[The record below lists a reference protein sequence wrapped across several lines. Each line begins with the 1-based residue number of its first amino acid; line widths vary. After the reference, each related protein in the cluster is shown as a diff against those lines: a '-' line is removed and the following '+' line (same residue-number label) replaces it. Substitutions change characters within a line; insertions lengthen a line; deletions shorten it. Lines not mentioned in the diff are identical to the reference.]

1 MKNKSV
7 KAKPDTISTQKSGLN
22 SDTSFI
28 KNNERLLFW
37 FSFFVMSVFSLLLFN
52 IRVSEG
58 GDDSTYMCRAV
69 EFLASGA
76 YPNFQGPLYPIFLSL
91 FIFLF
96 GFKLSVLKVTSMICI
111 LVGHWLIYRL
121 LRKRIS
127 ESLMFAVLGITA
139 VNSWFLYFASQTY
152 SEPLFICVQYLFIT
166 LLFKFIDVDK
176 DDWKSNIK
184 PAIFVGLSIVLAALI
199 RTVGWG
205 FLITAVLYLCF
216 KRQYKKALLIAAST
230 IVLWGVW
237 LGVRQAAWG
246 SKVVKSTQI
255 TQLLQKH
262 PYQVEEGNETI
273 IGFGERVV
281 ANSKNYLSKHFMIM
295 IGFKDGESRETSGVA
310 VVLLLAVFA
319 AAMVR
324 AYKHNQSIFFI
335 GVYLAV
341 MLGITFVILQPL
353 WDQFRLIIIYLPFMI
368 LVESYGLY
376 ALASLVFKRKTSITI
391 AAVICLLSASLSAV
405 SSTKKIDIMCLRS
418 NMKGDKFEGY
428 SPDWANYLKMCEYV
442 GQTFSDDD
450 YAACRKPNMARIY
463 AGGKKF
469 YGVYTFNS
477 EDPDT
482 LLLNLHK
489 NGVTHVILGSM
500 RRDPRVNDGT
510 IINTLHRY
518 VSFIAQKYP
527 TSFDL
532 VKTIGTQQ
540 SEPTYLL
547 KINYEAAG
555 LTSPIKTKENGK

>member
-1 MKNKSV
+1 
-7 KAKPDTISTQKSGLN
+7 
-22 SDTSFI
+22 
-28 KNNERLLFW
+28 
-37 FSFFVMSVFSLLLFN
+37 
-52 IRVSEG
+52 
-58 GDDSTYMCRAV
+58 
-69 EFLASGA
+69 
-76 YPNFQGPLYPIFLSL
+76 
-91 FIFLF
+91 
-96 GFKLSVLKVTSMICI
+96 
-111 LVGHWLIYRL
+111 
-121 LRKRIS
+121 
-127 ESLMFAVLGITA
+127 
-139 VNSWFLYFASQTY
+139 
-152 SEPLFICVQYLFIT
+152 
-166 LLFKFIDVDK
+166 
-176 DDWKSNIK
+176 
-184 PAIFVGLSIVLAALI
+184 
-199 RTVGWG
+199 
-205 FLITAVLYLCF
+205 
-216 KRQYKKALLIAAST
+216 
-230 IVLWGVW
+230 
-237 LGVRQAAWG
+237 
-246 SKVVKSTQI
+246 
-255 TQLLQKH
+255 
-262 PYQVEEGNETI
+262 
-273 IGFGERVV
+273 
-281 ANSKNYLSKHFMIM
+281 
-295 IGFKDGESRETSGVA
+295 
-310 VVLLLAVFA
+310 
-319 AAMVR
+319 
-324 AYKHNQSIFFI
+324 
-335 GVYLAV
+335 
-341 MLGITFVILQPL
+341 
-353 WDQFRLIIIYLPFMI
+353 MI

-442 GQTFSDDD
+442 GQTFSADD